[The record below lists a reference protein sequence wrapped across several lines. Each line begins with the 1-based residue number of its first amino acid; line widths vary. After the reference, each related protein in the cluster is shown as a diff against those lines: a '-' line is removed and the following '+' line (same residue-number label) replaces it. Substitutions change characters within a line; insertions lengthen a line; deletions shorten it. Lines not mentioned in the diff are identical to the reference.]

1 MSSPLGDFV
10 SLSSSSPKKK
20 DKKSKKARSS
30 KKDKKRKALSP
41 SPFFSGSPSP
51 VPSPNNSPL
60 PGAYTDDFLD
70 ITVKSTKARSASPKG
85 SIAGLKVNKKE
96 KKRRLERS
104 NRFLND
110 AINESLKKTK
120 TYTPGP
126 GEGFGTSGEYSKPYA
141 RLTSAPDPST
151 VRPLPVL
158 SLALAHHN
166 ESYLAERIKYG
177 EYISELKSI
186 RQDLTVQHLEGD
198 LMWKVYEDNV
208 KASLENGDL
217 EEYSV
222 CSVQLENQII
232 KESQHPE
239 KTSSIN
245 VDFILSLR
253 LLHSLVKGTLVETL
267 IKFSALLNFREPLQ
281 SIVSE
286 VIRVHEERN
295 YVKFFRLYD
304 RAPEFIDYMMDF
316 LVKKFRGWLIDGSR
330 KCYMSI
336 DLGVVEDWGGWD
348 AGEFV
353 EDEMIDEITVVE
365 GGKWFCKR

>member
-1 MSSPLGDFV
+1 M
-10 SLSSSSPKKK
+10 
-20 DKKSKKARSS
+20 
-30 KKDKKRKALSP
+30 
-41 SPFFSGSPSP
+41 
-51 VPSPNNSPL
+51 
-60 PGAYTDDFLD
+60 
-70 ITVKSTKARSASPKG
+70 KSTKARSASPKG
-85 SIAGLKVNKKE
+85 SIAGMKVNKKE

-222 CSVQLENQII
+222 CSVQLENQIT
-232 KESQHPE
+232 KVRCEYDNYF
-239 KTSSIN
+239 T
-245 VDFILSLR
+245 
-253 LLHSLVKGTLVETL
+253 
-267 IKFSALLNFREPLQ
+267 ANF
-281 SIVSE
+281 
-286 VIRVHEERN
+286 H
-295 YVKFFRLYD
+295 
-304 RAPEFIDYMMDF
+304 F
-316 LVKKFRGWLIDGSR
+316 LF
-330 KCYMSI
+330 
-336 DLGVVEDWGGWD
+336 
-348 AGEFV
+348 
-353 EDEMIDEITVVE
+353 
-365 GGKWFCKR
+365 